1 MNPRSVASGDRRIPE
16 LGSFARLAAACALSC
31 ATFFATCAQAEE
43 YVGGDA
49 ARLSLPFGFYNET
62 FGLTAGW
69 AVGRVGFPQPGA
81 RLFGTV
87 MVGAEG
93 SVLGFA
99 MAQNLRFSGLD
110 RLFIDPMASIGLFD
124 NADTFIDGNPAFA
137 GERAGTN
144 DSDENNFVNG
154 DVSDDFARVRF
165 RYLLPIG
172 HGRDTILPDYKLSD
186 GELISGASGGSS
198 LNPFESGRS
207 FLELRPFW
215 RSLEVNADGFDR
227 DIRTN
232 GLDLIYFW
240 DNRDFPY
247 NPTRGNGVRLQIS
260 RDFGLFDS
268 SDSWT
273 VVQAEVDAYHDFGQT
288 AWFRNRILAF
298 DFWTAD
304 TPSWNTDGPVIK
316 NRPPAYTGATLGGL
330 WRMRGF
336 PTQRFNDRAAIYYSA
351 EMRLTPHWNPFD
363 SWGAVQDRLGVEWIQ
378 IVPFLE
384 VGRVAESYDLAELHS
399 DMKWN
404 VGTGLR
410 AWVKGFVVRADA
422 AVSDEGVRVQMMIGQ
437 PFQF

>member
-1 MNPRSVASGDRRIPE
+1 MSVAR
-16 LGSFARLAAACALSC
+16 RLALCILAC
-31 ATFFATCAQAEE
+31 TVIFAHIGHAEE
-43 YVGGDA
+43 VEDYSGL
-49 ARLSLPFGFYNET
+49 RLSLPFGFYNET
-62 FGLTAGW
+62 FGLTGGW
-69 AVGRVGFPQPGA
+69 VEGRVGYPQPGA
-81 RLFGTV
+81 RVFGTV

-93 SVLGFA
+93 SILGFA
-99 MAQNLRFSGLD
+99 MAQNLRFPGLD
-110 RLFIDPMASIGLFD
+110 RLFIDPMLSIGIFD

-137 GERAGTN
+137 GQRAGTN
-144 DSDENNFVNG
+144 DSDENNFVSG
-154 DVSDDFARVRF
+154 DVSDNFARVRF

-172 HGRDTILPDYKLSD
+172 HGRDQIMPDYKMID
-186 GELISGASGGSS
+186 GALYSGATGGRS

-207 FLELRPFW
+207 FLEVRPFW
-215 RSLEVNADGFDR
+215 RSLDVESNTFNE

-247 NPTRGNGVRLQIS
+247 NPTKGNGVRLQYS

-273 VVQAEVDAYHDFGQT
+273 VIQAEVDAYHDFGRT
-288 AWFRNRILAF
+288 GWFRNRILAI

-304 TPSWNTDGPVIK
+304 TPSWNADGNIIT

-330 WRMRGF
+330 WRMKGY
-336 PTQRFNDRAAIYYSA
+336 PTQRFNDRSAIYYSA
-351 EMRLTPHWNPFD
+351 ELRLTPHWNPFD
-363 SWGAVQDRLGVEWIQ
+363 NWPAVQDRLGVEWIQ
-378 IVPFLE
+378 IVPFVE
-384 VGRVAESYDLAELHS
+384 VGRVAGKYDLAELHS

-410 AWVKGFVVRADA
+410 AWVKGFLVRADTA
-422 AVSDEGVRVQMMIGQ
+422 ISDEGIRVQMMIGQ